1 MSSGQLLHPPLR
13 LLHTLEVCILFRPL
27 MLEFILRYLS
37 AAPPLR
43 RRLLCGQQH
52 PEAPAHAPLPPASL
66 LLPHTCTAPWCTASH
81 SPSPLPSPTQD
92 SGAYFLHMLWN
103 LYSLPGYGREAL
115 LAEATVY
122 EAASLLVDVWATEL
136 HHEQRSTYRY
146 SELAREGRGPPSN
159 YTGGW
164 DTVLKLHM
172 VAPGFGT

>member
-1 MSSGQLLHPPLR
+1 MWGAPHPPDPI
-13 LLHTLEVCILFRPL
+13 H
-27 MLEFILRYLS
+27 
-37 AAPPLR
+37 
-43 RRLLCGQQH
+43 
-52 PEAPAHAPLPPASL
+52 
-66 LLPHTCTAPWCTASH
+66 
-81 SPSPLPSPTQD
+81 SPLPSPTQD

-159 YTGGW
+159 YTGGAGRGGVGGW
-164 DTVLKLHM
+164 GKCAGSAWRNSVVSGPRILLFVTPTHTHLPRPPLSISPFCT
-172 VAPGFGT
+172 AQA